1 MDNATNTAP
10 ESGLDKVMKVI
21 KILSQ
26 LVWLAI
32 GIITLIATIQIYR
45 LVQSGELMT
54 KIQGLVTGAVSD
66 QVKQS
71 GVGAANGTGGLSPAQ
86 LEQLK
91 QIR

>member
-1 MDNATNTAP
+1 MDNTAP
-10 ESGLDKVMKVI
+10 ESGLDKVMKVV

-32 GIITLIATIQIYR
+32 GIITLIATIQLYQ
-45 LVQSGELMT
+45 LVQSGEITT
-54 KIQGLVTGAVSD
+54 KIQELVTGAVTD

-71 GVGAANGTGGLSPAQ
+71 GAGATSGAGGLSPAQ

-91 QIR
+91 QLK